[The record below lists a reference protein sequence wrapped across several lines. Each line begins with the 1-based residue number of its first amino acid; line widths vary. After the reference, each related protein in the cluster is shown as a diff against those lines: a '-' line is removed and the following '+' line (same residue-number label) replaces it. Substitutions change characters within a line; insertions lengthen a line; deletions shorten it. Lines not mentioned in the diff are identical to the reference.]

1 MPILV
6 NMMIVIAET
15 PRTRFARRTPATS
28 GRFKNR
34 CTNPTNLAIKPSMKK
49 AAIMIAAL
57 AASPIAV
64 PTTANAEVKDVSD
77 RGFVII
83 HTAEVS
89 GSPEEIWK
97 RLIAPKQWWSKEH
110 SWSGS
115 VAGFYIDAQANGCF
129 CELFQEKDKNGKLKT
144 VGSVEHMRV
153 IFAQPGKV
161 LRMQGALGPLQSE
174 AVIGTLTVAMAPR
187 KEGEGSKVSLS
198 YVVGGYMRYKVADIA
213 PAVDTV
219 LGAQFAGLIK
229 PFEDAGP
236 IADKPSNWS
245 LDIDSLTD
253 GESSDK
259 SGSDDKG
266 KGSDKKTDGDDK
278 EKAKK
283 PGKTDDAKSS
293 GEKKE
298 R

>member
-1 MPILV
+1 VRP
-6 NMMIVIAET
+6 N
-15 PRTRFARRTPATS
+15 
-28 GRFKNR
+28 GRKFQH
-34 CTNPTNLAIKPSMKK
+34 CANPVNLAIKPSMKK

-57 AASPIAV
+57 AASSIAV
-64 PTTANAEVKDVSD
+64 PTAANAEVKDASD
-77 RGFVII
+77 TGFVII

-97 RLIAPKQWWSKEH
+97 RLIAPKRWWSKEH

-115 VAGFYIDAQANGCF
+115 VDGFYIDAQANGCF
-129 CELFQEKDKNGKLKT
+129 CELFQEKDKNGKLRT

-187 KEGEGSKVSLS
+187 REGEGSKVSLS

-213 PAVDTV
+213 PAVDTM
-219 LGAQFAGLIK
+219 LAAQFAGLIK

-236 IADKPSNWS
+236 VADKPSNWS

-253 GESSDK
+253 GKSSGGESPDK

-266 KGSDKKTDGDDK
+266 KDSDKKTDGDGE

-283 PGKTDDAKSS
+283 DEETDDAKSS
-293 GEKKE
+293 DEKKE